1 MDTINVGNRVS
12 NNYLL
17 KLDKGYLLIDTG
29 YPERFN
35 SFCKQLRKHNL
46 QLRDISYILLTH
58 AHDDHAGILNELLE
72 HSDAKVIL
80 HHRAVDRLRVGQ
92 NSFDGGCTSYLA
104 LFFCK
109 IMKLIGKGEHRF
121 PSVDRTERYIVLDD
135 STQPMIEKQLS
146 GTIINLPGHT
156 VDSIGLLLKD
166 GSLFCGD
173 AAMNGFPSLNRIII
187 WVENLKDYI
196 KSWEVMLNNN
206 PSIIYPSHGKPFM
219 KEDLKKNIHKIE
231 GVKLYSLK

>member
-1 MDTINVGNRVS
+1 METINVGNRVS
-12 NNYLL
+12 NNYIL

-29 YPERFN
+29 YPEQFN
-35 SFCKQLRKHNL
+35 SFSKQLRKHNI

-58 AHDDHAGILNELLE
+58 AHDDHAGILNELLD

-80 HHRAVDRLRVGQ
+80 HHRAVDRLSAGQ

-104 LFFCK
+104 LIFCK

-121 PSVDRTERYIVLDD
+121 PPVDRTERYIVLDD

-187 WVENLKDYI
+187 WIENLKDYR

-219 KEDLKKNIHKIE
+219 KEDLKKNIHKIA
-231 GVKLYSLK
+231 GIKLYSLK